1 MPTPG
6 RGSIGGLDYSP
17 EERHRLANKS
27 RDWKCDTCGHAATL
41 VLPVGAAERSD
52 QEQKE
57 MEDIEPEINQ
67 DNLAQV
73 ADLGMGMAC

>member
-1 MPTPG
+1 MFSPT
-6 RGSIGGLDYSP
+6 
-17 EERHRLANKS
+17 EEIRAEKGWQYFRLCFAAVDEEEVEKS
-27 RDWKCDTCGHAATL
+27 SKRF
-41 VLPVGAAERSD
+41 AEGIKAFWLIKD
-52 QEQKE
+52 KKE